1 MRSDD
6 EPILVWRNIVIWEVQ
21 YTETIVHVEW
31 QWRNYGS
38 NYSRLY
44 AIVPKYSSIYPDDS
58 SDELQFLK
66 MLMDRYMVN
75 LLSED
80 GHGKEYMEDVIK
92 YICDIF
98 RNPYEWS
105 TKLLSEF
112 KFVIGRLL

>member
-1 MRSDD
+1 MRND
-6 EPILVWRNIVIWEVQ
+6 ENPILVWRNIIIWDVE
-21 YTETIVHVEW
+21 YTETLVRVEW
-31 QWRNYGS
+31 QWRNS
-38 NYSRLY
+38 IRLY
-44 AIVPKYSSIYPDDS
+44 AIVPKYFSIYPDDS

-80 GHGKEYMEDVIK
+80 GHGKEDMEEVIK

-105 TKLLSEF
+105 TKLLSGF
-112 KFVIGRLL
+112 KFDD